1 MYLEHFGLS
10 EVPFRITP
18 HTEFFFSGANRGA
31 TLEALVYIVTH
42 DDGIIKVTGEVGSGK
57 TMLCRVLMERLPANV
72 VIVYLA
78 NPSLSRDDILFAI
91 ADDLDLKVPDGART
105 SAVVRLL
112 QSKLIEL
119 HAQGRQVAVLIDEA
133 HAMPLETLEEIRLL
147 SNLETSYHKLL
158 QLVIFGQP
166 ELDSIL
172 ARPDMR
178 QLKERITQ
186 NFKLEPML
194 RDDIAEYLEF
204 RMRTAGYRGPTIFS
218 PAAVKLI
225 ASASLGLTR
234 RVNIL
239 AEKSLLAAFAEGSHE
254 VTPKEVYAAIRDT
267 EYTKP
272 LNQPK
277 RRIVVV
283 AAIVAVVAFV
293 VVAFVTSLSRQETT
307 VAPIA
312 SGLVQAPQPVQSSAS
327 STQTSESKEN
337 LASQG
342 SENVPDNSSASMSK
356 GVSSLADTASSP
368 TIAPATATAL
378 AAAVSRLR
386 PSAQERLRETQ
397 QWIQTTD
404 GKRWFVQ
411 LVATNTDEID
421 YAQYFLAT
429 ADRLLKPDHARLYV
443 ADTGKEQRIGIIYG
457 EFPSL
462 GAAQAAI
469 AQLPP
474 ELRNGNPFPRQ
485 VLWLK

>member
-31 TLEALVYIVTH
+31 TLEALIYIVTH

-91 ADDLDLKVPDGART
+91 ADDLDLKISDTART

-112 QSKLIEL
+112 HTKLIEL
-119 HAQGRQVAVLIDEA
+119 HAQGRQVVVLIDEA

-166 ELDSIL
+166 ELDGIL

-186 NFKLEPML
+186 NFKLEPLL
-194 RDDIAEYLEF
+194 REDIAEYLEF
-204 RMRTAGYRGPTIFS
+204 RMRTAGYRGPPIFS
-218 PAAVKLI
+218 PTAVKLI

-239 AEKSLLAAFAEGSHE
+239 AEKSLLAAFADSVHE
-254 VTPKEVYAAIRDT
+254 VTPKQVTAAIRDT
-267 EYTKP
+267 EYD
-272 LNQPK
+272 QPQRSARK
-277 RRIVVV
+277 RIGWV
-283 AAIVAVVAFV
+283 AAAVATLVFLAVAIVAN
-293 VVAFVTSLSRQETT
+293 LPRHE
-307 VAPIA
+307 VAPEPPT
-312 SGLVQAPQPVQSSAS
+312 SVVTAPPVPEAPPAPAAPSRAPDQP
-327 STQTSESKEN
+327 TQ
-337 LASQG
+337 G
-342 SENVPDNSSASMSK
+342 
-356 GVSSLADTASSP
+356 GVSPQLTFSGEP
-368 TIAPATATAL
+368 APVVPVTTSKL
-378 AAAVSRLR
+378 AAAIAQLR
-386 PSAQERLRETQ
+386 PGVQERLRETQ
-397 QWIQTTD
+397 RWITDTD
-404 GKRWFVQ
+404 GRRWFIQ
-411 LVATNTDEID
+411 LVATNTGEME
-421 YAQYFLAT
+421 YAQYYLAM
-429 ADRLLKPDHARLYV
+429 ADRLLKPDHARLYM

-457 EFPSL
+457 DFPSA
-462 GAAQAAI
+462 GAAQTAI
-469 AQLPP
+469 EQLPP
-474 ELRNGNPFPRQ
+474 ELRSSSPFPRQ